1 MAIAGGVAAGAGLIG
16 GLAERGNAMSILDDA
31 VALPAQRDQLRE
43 AYQRARDRMTVGFV
57 IAGTGAA
64 VLAVGIPLGVHQ
76 GRKARVPETSV
87 SVWLNQGADQARAG
101 GVRLV
106 GQW

>member
-1 MAIAGGVAAGAGLIG
+1 
-16 GLAERGNAMSILDDA
+16 MSILDEA
-31 VALPAQRDQLRE
+31 VANPDQRDQLRGD
-43 AYQRARDRMTVGFV
+43 YGRAGDRMTVGFV

-64 VLAVGIPLGVHQ
+64 VLAVGVPLGVHQ
-76 GRKARVPETSV
+76 GRKARAPETSV
-87 SVWLNQGADQARAG
+87 SVWMNQGAEHARAG